1 MPRVRAW
8 HLWMWVT
15 GPLHSS
21 FFWCAKRVRYDETVI
36 RHDYLPDSGAPRGG
50 LTAPLT
56 AMVEVVLCWPPR
68 HCGSVPS
75 SVLIA
80 RYFGS
85 LRVRLR
91 LRVRSVIVQRI
102 GSGPSTHAA
111 VLRMC
116 VRPPHP
122 RTGHRHRPIHP
133 IGGRLRAIFKEDRD
147 VPGARAR
154 LNDAFN
160 EPILS
165 ARYAIGWGARL
176 SLKTDNRAT
185 GGPGPATGPPTRLQ
199 HSRKLPI

>member
-68 HCGSVPS
+68 HCGSAPS

-85 LRVRLR
+85 LRVRSGCACGSEASLFNGSD
-91 LRVRSVIVQRI
+91 RVRRRMPRYDVCACGPHTPAPAIAIAQSTP
-102 GSGPSTHAA
+102 SGAG
-111 VLRMC
+111 C
-116 VRPPHP
+116 VRFLK
-122 RTGHRHRPIHP
+122 RIATCR
-133 IGGRLRAIFKEDRD
+133 
-147 VPGARAR
+147 ARAR
-154 LNDAFN
+154 ALTM
-160 EPILS
+160 L
-165 ARYAIGWGARL
+165 
-176 SLKTDNRAT
+176 
-185 GGPGPATGPPTRLQ
+185 LQ
-199 HSRKLPI
+199 

>member
-102 GSGPSTHAA
+102 GSGPGRMPRYDVYVRAA
-111 VLRMC
+111 PTPPP
-116 VRPPHP
+116 RPSPSP
-122 RTGHRHRPIHP
+122 NPP
-133 IGGRLRAIFKEDRD
+133 SIGGRLRAIFKEDRD
-147 VPGARAR
+147 VRRARA
-154 LNDAFN
+154 LTMLLMN
-160 EPILS
+160 
-165 ARYAIGWGARL
+165 RYYR
-176 SLKTDNRAT
+176 RE
-185 GGPGPATGPPTRLQ
+185 TR
-199 HSRKLPI
+199 

>member
-1 MPRVRAW
+1 MPMPRVRAW

-91 LRVRSVIVQRI
+91 LRVRSASLFN
-102 GSGPSTHAA
+102 GSDRVRDACRGMTYVRAA
-111 VLRMC
+111 PT
-116 VRPPHP
+116 PPH
-122 RTGHRHRPIHP
+122 RPSPSPNLHP

-147 VPGARAR
+147 VRRARA
-154 LNDAFN
+154 
-160 EPILS
+160 P
-165 ARYAIGWGARL
+165 
-176 SLKTDNRAT
+176 
-185 GGPGPATGPPTRLQ
+185 
-199 HSRKLPI
+199 

>member
-102 GSGPSTHAA
+102 GSGPGRMPRYDVCACGPHTPAPAIAIAQSTPSGAG
-111 VLRMC
+111 C
-116 VRPPHP
+116 VRFLK
-122 RTGHRHRPIHP
+122 RIATCR
-133 IGGRLRAIFKEDRD
+133 
-147 VPGARAR
+147 ARAR
-154 LNDAFN
+154 ALTMLLMN
-160 EPILS
+160 
-165 ARYAIGWGARL
+165 RYYRR
-176 SLKTDNRAT
+176 D
-185 GGPGPATGPPTRLQ
+185 TR
-199 HSRKLPI
+199 

>member
-102 GSGPSTHAA
+102 GSGPGRMPRYDVCACGGPHTPAA
-111 VLRMC
+111 PAIAIAQSPSGAGC
-116 VRPPHP
+116 VRFLK
-122 RTGHRHRPIHP
+122 RIATC
-133 IGGRLRAIFKEDRD
+133 
-147 VPGARAR
+147 GARAR

-165 ARYAIGWGARL
+165 GAIRDRVGRA
-176 SLKTDNRAT
+176 LK
-185 GGPGPATGPPTRLQ
+185 P
-199 HSRKLPI
+199 